1 MAQRS
6 SGGRGRRG
14 SWLTAC
20 FFPSSSGRER
30 GEALGAEECMCV
42 CVVTADYQRQEN
54 TEINLRAGE
63 RVEVIEKSESG
74 WWFIRTTEEQGW
86 VPATYL
92 VSLTGHRD
100 SHRISNGETE
110 RYVTVQSYIS
120 SSLDELGFESGVI
133 VEVIQRNLEGWWF
146 IRYGGKE
153 GWAPAAYLRKI
164 QDGVM
169 PGNQATET
177 NKPAVEGQ
185 VEIIGNLM
193 EISNLLNKKHTQM
206 DTNAHHN
213 SNASLHSSHN
223 TYMHSKTDSYTQYNG
238 DVKQT
243 DAYNNN
249 THTNND
255 NSTSLSTAAN
265 TGSSNP
271 VTSSE
276 RDINEQVSSSY
287 NPHTDTSVCVSV
299 LDTSVSVSVSNA
311 GVSFSETS
319 VCSATSSAIKRK
331 TVPPSPAIARVAP
344 QRYHSVENRSP
355 SNSQKPPPRRENS
368 LGFQLPQPPHP
379 PSVEAEYYTIAEF
392 HSCLTDGISFS
403 GGQKADVIEKNSGGW
418 WYVQIGDK
426 EGWAPCS
433 YIDKRKK
440 PSLNRQTSTLTRPKV
455 PPPAPPIKK
464 QNSLPCVESE
474 VLAPSS
480 PRVYEEP
487 EYDVPAIGFEFAP
500 ELDFFPGDAPTKSPP
515 PLSHRTVSFT
525 LEEEDGEED
534 ESVYANGGFIYVP
547 KVLGKSHSD
556 IHSPS
561 GGHRSSTMWDPPEYD
576 APTIEPSNEICT
588 QLYAHSKVNQQQPK
602 LKQHADESKSKP
614 SVRPKPANQDCN
626 SLRRPRKSANQEQPG
641 QIKYRTSRT
650 SEESESA
657 VVSLEVSMGSIDLS
671 KEHSSFLY
679 CTTAAYQREESCELS
694 FPAGVQVEV
703 LEKTESGWW
712 FIRWENEEGW
722 APTFYLQPIKSL
734 DTGGI
739 EAKTTER
746 IHSETSC
753 PELEIALQV
762 NVGKLGKIISL
773 EKNEQRVNQSLKST
787 HRSNQQNCKVGVK
800 QVAVRPHNVL
810 TTTHTKDNTNS
821 LSTSMHTTPSGQR
834 NDILPSRA
842 SLHSYNDQSTSS
854 CAGNMKSMRR
864 MVPVSMVKPKPH
876 LIHNN
881 LREEYVSI
889 ADYHGDAETMS
900 FTAGTRLEVLE
911 RNPNG
916 WWYCHVLDTAKTRKG
931 WVPSNFL
938 ERRS

>member
-1 MAQRS
+1 MARRS
-6 SGGRGRRG
+6 SGGRGHGG

-30 GEALGAEECMCV
+30 GDALGAEECICV
-42 CVVTADYQRQEN
+42 YVVTADYQRQEN

-74 WWFIRTTEEQGW
+74 WWFVRTAEEQGW

-100 SHRISNGETE
+100 SHRTSNGETE
-110 RYVTVQSYIS
+110 QYVTVQSYN
-120 SSLDELGFESGVI
+120 SLSPDELGFESGVI

-153 GWAPAAYLRKI
+153 GWAPAAYLRKM

-177 NKPAVEGQ
+177 NKPAVQGQ

-193 EISNLLNKKHTQM
+193 EISNLLNKKPTQI

-213 SNASLHSSHN
+213 SNASLHSSQN
-223 TYMHSKTDSYTQYNG
+223 AYMHSKTDSYTQYNG
-238 DVKQT
+238 DIEQT

-249 THTNND
+249 IHTNND

-265 TGSSNP
+265 TGISSS
-271 VTSSE
+271 VIRSE
-276 RDINEQVSSSY
+276 KDIDDQVSSSC

-299 LDTSVSVSVSNA
+299 LDTSVSVSVSDA
-311 GVSFSETS
+311 SVSVSEAS
-319 VCSATSSAIKRK
+319 MCSATPSAMKTK

-344 QRYHSVENRSP
+344 QRYHSVETRSP

-368 LGFQLPQPPHP
+368 LGFQLPEPPDP

-392 HSCLTDGISFS
+392 RSCLTDGISFS

-418 WYVQIGDK
+418 WYVQIGEK

-464 QNSLPCVESE
+464 QNSLPCVESD
-474 VLAPSS
+474 VVAPSS
-480 PRVYEEP
+480 PRMYEEP
-487 EYDVPAIGFEFAP
+487 EYDVPAVGIDFDP
-500 ELDFFPGDAPTKSPP
+500 ELDFFPGDAPTKAP
-515 PLSHRTVSFT
+515 PLLSQRTISFT
-525 LEEEDGEED
+525 LGEGDGEED
-534 ESVYANGGFIYVP
+534 EGVYANGGFRSFP
-547 KVLGKSHSD
+547 QFQNSHSD
-556 IHSPS
+556 IHS
-561 GGHRSSTMWDPPEYD
+561 GAHRASMWDPPEYD
-576 APTIEPSNEICT
+576 APTIEPSTEIST
-588 QLYAHSKVNQQQPK
+588 QRYTHCKVNQQQPK
-602 LKQHADESKSKP
+602 HKQQADESKSKP
-614 SVRPKPANQDCN
+614 SVRPKPANPECS
-626 SLRRPRKSANQEQPG
+626 SLRRPQKSTNQEQPG
-641 QIKYRTSRT
+641 QIQYRTSRT
-650 SEESESA
+650 SEESETSSI
-657 VVSLEVSMGSIDLS
+657 VSLEESMGSTDLS
-671 KEHSSFLY
+671 KDHSSFLY
-679 CTTAAYQREESCELS
+679 RTTAAYQREESCELS

-739 EAKTTER
+739 ETKTTER
-746 IHSETSC
+746 LNSETSC
-753 PELEIALQV
+753 PELEIAL
-762 NVGKLGKIISL
+762 NVGKLGKSISL

-787 HRSNQQNCKVGVK
+787 HRSNQQNCRVGVK
-800 QVAVRPHNVL
+800 QLAVRPQNVL
-810 TTTHTKDNTNS
+810 TITHTKDNTNS
-821 LSTSMHTTPSGQR
+821 LSTNTHTTPSGWR
-834 NDILPSRA
+834 NDALPSRA
-842 SLHSYNDQSTSS
+842 SLHSYNDPSISS
-854 CAGNMKSMRR
+854 CAGNTESMTRK
-864 MVPVSMVKPKPH
+864 VPVSMVKPKPH

-900 FTAGTRLEVLE
+900 FPVGTRLEVLE

-916 WWYCHVLDTAKTRKG
+916 WWYCRVLDTAKTRKG